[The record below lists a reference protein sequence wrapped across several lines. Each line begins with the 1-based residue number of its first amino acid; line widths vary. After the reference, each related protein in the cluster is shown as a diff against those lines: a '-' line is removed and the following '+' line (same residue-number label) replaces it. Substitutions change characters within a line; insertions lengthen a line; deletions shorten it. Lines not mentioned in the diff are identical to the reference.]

1 MGYISLILDEFPK
14 LRPIVGAIVIFAIVV
29 GAIMVLSDQ
38 KVKKSIYTLCCQSS
52 AFLYREH
59 DARWN
64 LLPRD

>member
-38 KVKKSIYTLCCQSS
+38 KVKKRHLH
-52 AFLYREH
+52 LM
-59 DARWN
+59 
-64 LLPRD
+64 LPK